1 MQDPLVSLCRQSLV
15 LAARTVFISALLF
28 FTLSAIYILYVLI
41 LAHVR
46 AYRSPLQHVPGP
58 KEAHWLKGNFVDVQ
72 EPNSSRLQEEWVR
85 TYGHVA
91 RYHARFGALR
101 LLTVDPV
108 AIAYIL
114 QNGEIFQ
121 KLDFLRFS
129 LGDGEGLLTVEGD
142 QHRKQRKVM
151 NPAFA
156 SAQVRKFTS
165 LFLEKSLELRDV
177 WADLISKS
185 NRKDG
190 KLGLDTFTWLN
201 KVTLD
206 IIGLAGD
213 PFLSSL
219 HLKDVLI
226 TYSVPQ
232 TGFDYAFNS
241 LYSPDEKQNELY
253 ESIRSMIT
261 IKVEFMFLLQLFFP
275 LFRPIPTARSRAL
288 NRSLEVIRRIGS
300 QLIQDKKAAV
310 LAELSS
316 DASGVVEKRDVQGH
330 DLLSLLIKS
339 NIASDIPESK
349 RMSDEEILSQLP
361 TFLIAGHETS
371 STAIAC
377 ALFALSYHPVVQ
389 TTLRAELRTF
399 PTDMPTMDQLNALP
413 YLEGVVREVLR
424 LNAPVSATQRIAMHD
439 VEIPLRKPF
448 KDNRGLVQSSI
459 RLSKGDTVTIPIRLL
474 NRSTEIWGEDANE
487 FRPERWESVP
497 EAAHAL
503 PSVYGHLLTF
513 IAGTHACIGYRFSV
527 VEIKAI
533 LFTLVRAF
541 EFELALPAEDIV
553 RRTSIVGRPV
563 VASNPAAG
571 PQLPLLIRPA
581 NLD

>member
-1 MQDPLVSLCRQSLV
+1 MQDSLVSLCRQSLV
-15 LAARTVFISALLF
+15 LAARTVFISGFSALALF
-28 FTLSAIYILYVLI
+28 ALSAIYLLYVII
-41 LAHVR
+41 LGHVR

-58 KEAHWLKGNFVDVQ
+58 KESHWLKGNFVDVQ
-72 EPNSSRLQEEWVR
+72 EPDSSRLQEEWVR
-85 TYGHVA
+85 TYGHVV
-91 RYHARFGALR
+91 RYHAHFGALR

-108 AIAYIL
+108 AVAYIL

-121 KLDFLRFS
+121 KLDFLKFS
-129 LGDGEGLLTVEGD
+129 LGSGEGLLIVEGA
-142 QHRKQRKVM
+142 QHRKQRKIM
-151 NPAFA
+151 NPAFGP
-156 SAQVRKFTS
+156 AQVRKFTS
-165 LFLEKSLELRDV
+165 LFLEKSLELRDI

-185 NRKDG
+185 TRKDG

-206 IIGLAGD
+206 IIGLAG
-213 PFLSSL
+213 
-219 HLKDVLI
+219 
-226 TYSVPQ
+226 
-232 TGFDYAFNS
+232 FDYAFNS
-241 LYSPDEKQNELY
+241 LHSPDDKQNELY
-253 ESIRSMIT
+253 ESVRSMLT
-261 IKVEFMFLLQLFFP
+261 IKVGEIMFVLQLFFP

-288 NRSLEVIRRIGS
+288 NRSLEVVQRIGS
-300 QLIQDKKAAV
+300 QLIRDKKAAV

-316 DASGVVEKRDVQGH
+316 DASVVVEKHDVQGH

-349 RMSDEEILSQLP
+349 RMSDEEIISQLP
-361 TFLIAGHETS
+361 TFLVAGHETS
-371 STAIAC
+371 STAIAW
-377 ALFALSYHPVVQ
+377 ALFALSYHPAVQ
-389 TTLRAELRTF
+389 TTLRAELRTC

-424 LNAPVSATQRIAMHD
+424 INAPVSATQRFAMHD
-439 VEIPLRKPF
+439 AEIPLQKPF
-448 KDNRGLVQSSI
+448 KDNRGIMQSSI
-459 RLSKGDTVTIPIRLL
+459 RLSKGDTITIPIHLL
-474 NRSTEIWGEDANE
+474 NRSTEIWGDDANE

-497 EAAHAL
+497 EAAHAV
-503 PSVYGHLLTF
+503 PSVYGHLATF
-513 IAGTHACIGYRFSV
+513 IAGAHACIGYRFSCRRV
-527 VEIKAI
+527 RDAHAIKAI

-563 VASNPAAG
+563 VASNLAAG

>member
-1 MQDPLVSLCRQSLV
+1 MQGSLVSLCRQSLV
-15 LAARTVFISALLF
+15 AAARTVLISTLALSS
-28 FTLSAIYILYVLI
+28 LSAIYILYVLI
-41 LAHVR
+41 LGHVR
-46 AYRSPLQHVPGP
+46 AYRSPLRHVPGP
-58 KEAHWLKGNFVDVQ
+58 KKAHWLKGNFVDVQ

-85 TYGHVA
+85 TYGHVV

-108 AIAYIL
+108 AVAYIL
-114 QNGEIFQ
+114 QNSEVFQ
-121 KLDFLRFS
+121 KLEFLGFM
-129 LGDGEGLLTVEGD
+129 LGSSEGLLVVEGA

-151 NPAFA
+151 NPAFGP
-156 SAQVRKFTS
+156 AQVRKLTS
-165 LFLEKSLELRDV
+165 LFLEKSLELRDI
-177 WADLISKS
+177 WADLISKTT
-185 NRKDG
+185 RKDG

-206 IIGLAGD
+206 IIGLAG
-213 PFLSSL
+213 FN
-219 HLKDVLI
+219 
-226 TYSVPQ
+226 
-232 TGFDYAFNS
+232 YAFNS
-241 LYSPDEKQNELY
+241 LHSPDESQIELY
-253 ESIRSMIT
+253 ESIRSMVT

-275 LFRPIPTARSRAL
+275 LFRPIPTARSRVL
-288 NRSLEVIRRIGS
+288 NRSLEVIRGVGS
-300 QLIQDKKAAV
+300 QLIRDKKAAV
-310 LAELSS
+310 LAELSL
-316 DASGVVEKRDVQGH
+316 DASGIVEKHDVQGH

-339 NIASDIPESK
+339 NMASDIPECM

-371 STAIAC
+371 STTIAW
-377 ALFALSYHPVVQ
+377 ALFALSYHPAVQ
-389 TTLRAELRTF
+389 TTLRAELRTC
-399 PTDMPTMDQLNALP
+399 PTDMPTMDQLNVLP

-424 LNAPVSATQRIAMHD
+424 LYAPVSAIQRIAMHD
-439 VEIPLRKPF
+439 AEIPLQKPF
-448 KDNRGLVQSSI
+448 KDNRGIMQSSI

-487 FRPERWESVP
+487 FRPERWETVP

-513 IAGTHACIGYRFSV
+513 IAGTHACIGYRFAV

-541 EFELALPAEDIV
+541 EFGLALPAEDIV

>member
-1 MQDPLVSLCRQSLV
+1 MQDSLRLVSLCQQSLV
-15 LAARTVFISALLF
+15 LAARTVFISALALF
-28 FTLSAIYILYVLI
+28 SLSAIYILYVLVR
-41 LAHVR
+41 AHVR

-72 EPNSSRLQEEWVR
+72 EPNSSRLQEEWVK

-108 AIAYIL
+108 AVAYVL
-114 QNGEIFQ
+114 QNGETFQ
-121 KLDFLRFS
+121 KSDFLRFS
-129 LGDGEGLLTVEGD
+129 LGDGEGLLIVEGD

-151 NPAFA
+151 NPAFGP
-156 SAQVRKFTS
+156 AQVRKFTS

-185 NRKDG
+185 TRKDG

-206 IIGLAGD
+206 IIGLAG
-213 PFLSSL
+213 
-219 HLKDVLI
+219 
-226 TYSVPQ
+226 
-232 TGFDYAFNS
+232 FDYAFNS
-241 LYSPDEKQNELY
+241 LHSPDENQNELY
-253 ESIRSMIT
+253 ESIRSMLT

-339 NIASDIPESK
+339 NIASDIPESM

-371 STAIAC
+371 STAIAWT
-377 ALFALSYHPVVQ
+377 LFALSYHPTVQ
-389 TTLRAELRTF
+389 TTLRAELRTCQ
-399 PTDMPTMDQLNALP
+399 TDMPTMDQLNALP

-439 VEIPLRKPF
+439 GEIPLRKPF
-448 KDNRGLVQSSI
+448 KDNRGIMQSSI

-553 RRTSIVGRPV
+553 RKTSIVGRPV